1 MNYMNQNCT
10 QISGN
15 TTGCMVGVTNGL
27 PVNAKSRYT
36 CGKGGFPSAMAP
48 IVQKRDVIESFGG
61 MMALTGTVRPGFMG
75 RGWAP
80 VNSVGVL

>member
-1 MNYMNQNCT
+1 MNQNCT

-36 CGKGGFPSAMAP
+36 CGKGGFPMGMCP
-48 IVQKRDVIESFGG
+48 IAQKRNVIESF
-61 MMALTGTVRPGFMG
+61 ALTGTVRPGFMG

-80 VNSVGVL
+80 VNNVGVL